1 MKPIYM
7 TYRESGGR
15 WEEYI
20 PSRTLSEAR
29 GVVRMSTV
37 EDREKVK
44 YKVKKIM
51 VSEGDY
57 DIIASEFFDE

>member
-1 MKPIYM
+1 MKAIYM
-7 TYRESGGR
+7 TYRKSGGE

-29 GVVRMSTV
+29 GVVRMSKA
-37 EDREKVK
+37 EDREKAN

-51 VSEGDY
+51 VADGEF